1 MIRIITLLFLFLV
14 YGNFNL
20 IINDMVIFSLIN
32 IAYFTVL
39 KKKNVSLLDIF
50 IFILSTFIIEVF
62 IGLPILI
69 GIVVLLFPL
78 LLLNYLINNYN
89 FSFYIKSLII
99 FLLSFGTLCLFDQ
112 TIIFRILNTQ
122 YLISI
127 IILTFIFLGF
137 SKYGKE

>member
-99 FLLSFGTLCLFDQ
+99 FLISFTTLYIFDQ

>member
-99 FLLSFGTLCLFDQ
+99 FLLSFSTLYLFDQ

>member
-20 IINDMVIFSLIN
+20 IVNDMVIFSLIY

-39 KKKNVSLLDIF
+39 KKKNVNLLDVF

-62 IGLPILI
+62 IGLPIFI

-99 FLLSFGTLCLFDQ
+99 FLLSFSTLYLFDQ
-112 TIIFRILNTQ
+112 TIILRILNTQ

>member
-1 MIRIITLLFLFLV
+1 MIRIIILLFLFLV

-89 FSFYIKSLII
+89 FSLYIKSLII

>member
-99 FLLSFGTLCLFDQ
+99 FLISFTTIYLFDQ
-112 TIIFRILNTQ
+112 SIIFRILNTQ

>member
-39 KKKNVSLLDIF
+39 KKKNLNLLDIF
-50 IFILSTFIIEVF
+50 IFVLSTFIIEVF
-62 IGLPILI
+62 IVLQILI
-69 GIVVLLFPL
+69 GIVVLLIPL

>member
-20 IINDMVIFSLIN
+20 FINDMVIFSLIC

-39 KKKNVSLLDIF
+39 KKKNVNVSDVF
-50 IFILSTFIIEVF
+50 IFTLSTFIIEVF
-62 IGLPILI
+62 IGLPIFI

-99 FLLSFGTLCLFDQ
+99 FLLSFSTLYLFDQ

>member
-1 MIRIITLLFLFLV
+1 MIRIISLLFLFLV

-39 KKKNVSLLDIF
+39 KKKNVNVIDIF

-69 GIVVLLFPL
+69 GIVILLFPL
-78 LLLNYLINNYN
+78 ILLNYLINNYN

-99 FLLSFGTLCLFDQ
+99 FLLSFSTLYLFDQ

-127 IILTFIFLGF
+127 LILTFIFLGF

>member
-1 MIRIITLLFLFLV
+1 MIRIIILLFLFLV

-20 IINDMVIFSLIN
+20 IINDIVIFSLIN

-39 KKKNVSLLDIF
+39 KKKNVNVLDIF

-69 GIVVLLFPL
+69 GIVILLFPL
-78 LLLNYLINNYN
+78 VLLNYLINNYN

>member
-20 IINDMVIFSLIN
+20 FINDMVIFSLIN

-39 KKKNVSLLDIF
+39 KKKNVNVIDIF

-69 GIVVLLFPL
+69 GIVILLFPL
-78 LLLNYLINNYN
+78 ILLNYLINNYN

-99 FLLSFGTLCLFDQ
+99 FLLSFSTLYLFDQ

-127 IILTFIFLGF
+127 LILTFIFLGF